1 MKIKVSFD
9 TWIKM
14 HKFLLQN
21 YCTSSDYKVSHSG
34 GLVELEFFS
43 SRCFDLVEHY
53 WSEQYIVSDRGGDF
67 S

>member
-1 MKIKVSFD
+1 
-9 TWIKM
+9 M